1 MSIHRDN
8 TVSAHR
14 TSAWRR
20 ATPVLA
26 ASLLAVFTWPAQWA
40 LASWPNNVGGLGE
53 DRIHGMTTDANGNVY
68 VVGEFEGSAV
78 FGSTVLE
85 SVGQTD
91 IFVAKFDS
99 SGNSKWASRG
109 GGSSIDRGLAIALD
123 PAGTPYVT
131 GVFSRTAIFEGGLN
145 VGLPK
150 ELPDPSGDDGDTD
163 ALGDIFVG
171 KLDPDDGT
179 WVWLAEIEDD
189 GFADQGM
196 ALAFLRGA
204 GPTPVDS
211 VVVAAKTACPRF
223 FDEEGNDQ
231 GTLGM
236 ACGNNPN
243 IVIASIDTLGTWNW
257 AFSNAG
263 STGTSEWVTDIVAD
277 SSGALFLAGKFTADI
292 TIGGTLM
299 TLEDVPGTSSS
310 AVLEF
315 EQAYDFLCCLDAARL
330 QYSANGA
337 AWQDIGNGRFLS
349 GGYDYAG
356 ERWAGFNIRNRFT
369 TRVNLSDFTSQ
380 SVRFRWIY
388 SDASEAGISSGENGW
403 FVDNIRISFGG
414 DTLFEENFEAGVGPQ
429 FQTVG
434 GDGQWSRPSCN
445 SDACRGMDTRVMRCS
460 DGVITSTERL
470 EMTSAVTIPG
480 EPNYF
485 LASIRKAGEGAP
497 EWAWARDVDSALTIE
512 DIASGRGANAGELQ
526 IGGTAL
532 GAAGSPSVG
541 GAGAFLAAASKANG
555 TWSATTATIGGL
567 RGRNIA
573 VSDDGVYVTGSY
585 GPAPSGLAV
594 SFPIVNGAA
603 GGAVPTAQDPDV
615 FVAKFDPDLVPVWVA
630 TGGDPD
636 AATPAPDVGR
646 VIAVFDDG
654 SIPQVYAGG
663 EFQESAVFYQSV
675 TDRQELTSFGN
686 TNVFVHNLE
695 GLNGDWFFLGL
706 QTFYAG
712 RAIEPP
718 AQALLCEEV
727 LSRPIIEFDAPG
739 VETDYF
745 LWSPPSANP
754 DQVARV
760 YALQP
765 VEAKITWR
773 RNTGGCPIP
782 DPANPPPHNL
792 EQMIQIEWPQQT
804 CPTRDDI
811 TTAGIDESDLDGD
824 GFTDPCR
831 QVHIAGAPVDLTTP
845 GTGISFAAAASVQ
858 PNLASNGAVN
868 PSRVFNASTAGF
880 SVLVFADHPSD
891 ANIIAHPPV
900 IEVVQTYEASSAPGF
915 VPAAPCTVGKEIDG
929 VEFEH
934 DDLFG
939 RNGFVPEPRAFY
951 DPDIYDPASRSGQIV
966 PVNTVNP
973 LTSIGNDDMV
983 VVWYRRN
990 YKPVPLDPNAGGPP
1004 YLNPSRIVG
1013 GIPWGERPVL
1023 YDCRWPADP
1032 DAIIIAS
1039 ETGSEVLGQEVLNP
1053 ANFPLMQIYNQP
1065 DPASPG
1071 FNPNDEHA
1079 FFAPSNLGT
1088 GFDALFAVR
1097 SDFFLGGSSTDPSA
1111 PYSLLKYF
1119 DQDDQKWL
1127 FKVYE
1132 VMAAGAGF
1140 SGFEY
1145 GGTAATKVSA
1155 PYPVSL
1161 LGNCPETRGEG
1172 TAFFQ
1177 DYSGAVW
1184 AKAEGSMTV
1193 KYWYPLQPVFYWNR
1207 DTNGPEGV
1215 PDGVVETTGQCV
1227 PWLDQ
1232 LPDTPPLQPIEVRYN
1247 IVWPDNVPQLV
1258 VGETLLRQKRG
1269 LPNIHDQA
1277 AVQVV
1282 FDEIDPL
1289 VADPDVA
1296 LAQLINPLS
1305 SRTVSLIDV
1314 SATPDDDGDLPKVP
1328 LTSKVVTQLDPESGK
1343 AFLISNEDGTI
1354 RLPSTVRSRVIYD
1367 PLNLTLAWRGT
1378 LDESGVGEPLLL
1390 LNVMSPKER
1399 DLLVSLAPGDEDYV
1413 HAVNRLYILTR
1424 NPQMLDLDGDCEV
1437 DDAYLVSLQDRCD
1450 GNDCVDDLGFE
1461 VSPPKTC
1468 TEPLFDGT
1476 VVADDRLK
1484 ADDLIR
1490 RRLSF
1495 GGVSEIMFTDRGDQ
1509 ISESLEV
1516 VGFKPALTAGLSS
1529 GNGFMTLAFNNDAS
1543 LAPLPV
1549 SLNVIRVDCLELP
1562 DGTFSTYQGEIKAI
1576 ESDNVFD
1583 ELLTLRHTGDFG
1595 GDPSAITF
1603 EWFAHPDVDGT
1614 PPQPLPDPDNGQLN
1628 GWLQFPVDPEGANEI
1643 TIQGATIQ
1651 TLSDNWFVVRYKGL
1665 NACTN
1670 DERFSV
1676 FTGQP
1681 GSSPT
1686 DVRAQLAPG
1695 WVKRVVSGLNPF
1707 EARVSDFHSAPTN
1720 TYASMLIQLGERYE
1734 GDIAFNPSA
1743 DNLNRIGLI
1752 EAYETVLR
1760 RAINLSIGGTPPVNY
1775 PPINNALLLV
1785 ASRIADF
1792 YSLLGNEAW
1801 ADAQDPMIGFGTSS
1815 GAFGSLAPTI
1825 FAFQN
1830 QLDSLLEEE
1839 LVLLRGRDDSQGP
1852 VKARPVY
1859 NRLFWNFTTG
1869 EGEVAY
1875 SQVYNISDQNT
1886 DGFINEF
1893 DARILYPQ
1901 GHGDAWGHYL
1911 TAATTYYKLLRHPF
1925 FTWIPRPEA
1934 VLVAG
1939 TPVQVDFL
1947 DERKF
1952 ANIAAAKARAGAE
1965 IVDLTYRSEYVDD
1978 PGGQW
1983 QGYKD
1988 TDSDRAWGLSGWARR
2003 AGQGAYFDWVVGN
2016 SVLPANDTNPNH
2028 RGIQKIDRKTV
2039 TELNQV
2045 VGHFGDIQA
2054 QIDKADRGL
2063 NPLGLAEGVV
2073 PFDIDPSKL
2082 PQLTHFEQVYERA
2095 EVALDNAVA
2104 VFDHANEL
2112 NQLLRQNQ
2120 DTIDDLTRNV
2130 TDQERDYNNR
2140 MIEIFGYPYSD
2151 DIGPGGAYPEG
2162 YNGPDVYHWMYV
2174 DQSDLTG
2181 SPEEPVQIVTASFT
2195 PTLSIGDFNFS
2206 PEPKLGCLI
2215 DPTGTFC
2222 SLSDPPDVKLDV
2234 DYALSTSANN
2244 LGMIKPPEWR
2254 GQRRATGELQDRL
2267 SEFFIALNSYNQ
2279 ILKEYDALVADL
2291 KGAVDDL
2298 RVNHDVRASEI
2309 QVQHAADELTQGANV
2324 ALAAMSAT
2332 QIVLQR
2338 TAKFIEASFE
2348 NTSECLP
2355 ESFVA
2360 GLAAGGDMTS
2370 VPRCTIQV
2378 GGNATAFALDTVA
2391 DGIEI
2396 AKLPIEQL
2404 KNRIGIM
2411 AGLTLKVLEGDKATA
2426 DAISE
2431 LESKWRQ
2438 EPLLRLEAYNRREV
2452 IEQQQRSVLQA
2463 LAEGQRLLSE
2473 RVQFRK
2479 NTAADVQEHRFQDM
2493 AFRVFRNDA
2502 LQKYRAQ
2509 FELAARYAFLAAT
2522 AYDYETNL
2530 LGGNPQSG
2538 QDFLT
2543 GIVRQ
2548 RSLGQLVDGL
2558 PIAGSPGLADP
2569 LARLRQNFDVLKG
2582 QLGFNNPQTET
2593 NRFSLRR
2600 ELFRIDDDSPESDLK
2615 WRQILR
2621 DHRVAN
2627 LYDNELFRR
2636 YARPF
2641 APPELGAQPGI
2652 IIPFTTTVTFAMN
2665 FFGWPLGAGDSA
2677 YDPSNFATKIRS
2689 VGVWFEDYDQLP
2701 LSSTPRVYL
2710 IPVGADVLRSPDAT
2724 DFGTREWNVVDQ
2736 KLPVPFP
2743 IGAENLD
2750 DPDWI
2755 PVNDGLSE
2763 DFFEIRRFS
2772 SFKAHSSTEGDPIEQ
2787 DQLTSDSR
2795 LIGRSVWNTRWLLVI
2810 PAGSM
2815 LFDPD
2820 EGLATF
2826 IDGELVPGGNGDRSG
2841 QGVGDISFF
2850 FQTYAYSGN

>member
-1 MSIHRDN
+1 MRYHHES
-8 TVSAHR
+8 SAAAHR
-14 TSAWRR
+14 SLVDWRTRAVVAVLTASAVLFF
-20 ATPVLA
+20 AADPVFA
-26 ASLLAVFTWPAQWA
+26 TWP
-40 LASWPNNVGGLGE
+40 LNVGGLGE
-53 DRIHGMTTDANGNVY
+53 DQIHGMATDINGNVY

-85 SVGQTD
+85 SAGQTD

-99 SGNSKWASRG
+99 SGKVEWASRG

-131 GVFSRTAIFEGGLN
+131 GFFSRTAIFEGGLN
-145 VGLPK
+145 IGLPK

-163 ALGDIFVG
+163 TLGDTFVG
-171 KLDPDDGT
+171 KLNPQDGT
-179 WVWLAEIEDD
+179 WVWLAEMEDD
-189 GFADQGM
+189 DFADKGL
-196 ALAFLRGA
+196 ALVFLPGS

-223 FDEEGNDQ
+223 YDEEGNDQ
-231 GTLGM
+231 NTFGM
-236 ACGNNPN
+236 ACGQNPN
-243 IVIASIDTLGTWNW
+243 LVIASIDTLGIWNW
-257 AFSNAG
+257 AYSGGGANG
-263 STGTSEWVTDIVAD
+263 SSEWITDLSVD
-277 SSGALFLAGKFTADI
+277 DNGDLFVAGKFTANI
-292 TIGGTLM
+292 SVGGTPLV
-299 TLEDVPGTSSS
+299 LADVPGSTGA

-315 EQAYDFLCCLDAARL
+315 EHAYDYLCCLDAATL
-330 QYSANGA
+330 QFSQNGGG
-337 AWQDIGNGRFLS
+337 WTDVGTGRFLS
-349 GGYDYAG
+349 GGYDDG
-356 ERWAGFNIRNRFT
+356 SRNVWGGWGIRNRFT
-369 TRVNLSDFTSQ
+369 TRVDLSDFTSS

-388 SDASEAGISSGENGW
+388 SDASEGGISSGENGW
-403 FVDNIRISFGG
+403 FVDNIRLSFAG
-414 DTLFEENFEAGVGPQ
+414 DTLFEEDFEAGIGPQ
-429 FQTVG
+429 FQTAG
-434 GDGQWSRPSCN
+434 GDGQWSRITCSG
-445 SDACRGMDTRVMRCS
+445 SDCRGMDSVVMRCG
-460 DGVITSTERL
+460 DGVVTSTERL
-470 EMTSAVTIPG
+470 EMTGAITIPG
-480 EPNYF
+480 DPNYF
-485 LASIRKAGEGAP
+485 LARIINADEGAP
-497 EWAWARDVDSALTIE
+497 EWSWVRSVDPALVVE
-512 DIASGRGANAGELQ
+512 DIVAGRGISANDLQ
-526 IGGTAL
+526 VVGTAL
-532 GAAGSPSVG
+532 ASASLPAIGST
-541 GAGAFLAAASKANG
+541 GAFVAAVAMSNG
-555 TWSATTATIGGL
+555 SWSPAFLGIGGE
-567 RGRNIA
+567 RGSGIS
-573 VSDDGVYVTGSY
+573 VTDEGIYVTGSY
-585 GPAPSGLAV
+585 DNVASTFQPA
-594 SFPIVNGAA
+594 FPRVNGVD
-603 GGAVPTAQDPDV
+603 GETAPIPQDDDI
-615 FVAKFDPDLVPVWVA
+615 FVAKFGAGYAPEWLA
-630 TGGDPD
+630 TAGDPD
-636 AATPAPDVGR
+636 ASTAAPDHGQ

-654 SIPQVYAGG
+654 VVPQVYVGG
-663 EFQESAVFYQSV
+663 DFRETATFFLNE
-675 TDRQELTSFGN
+675 TDRQELTSFAN
-686 TNVFVHNLE
+686 RNVFVHNLD

-706 QTFYAG
+706 QTFFAG
-712 RAIEPP
+712 AIIEPP
-718 AQALLCEEV
+718 EQALLTEEV

-745 LWSPPSANP
+745 LWSPPSGNP
-754 DQVARV
+754 DGTSRI

-765 VEAKITWR
+765 VEARIVWR
-773 RNTGGCPIP
+773 RDPPGGV

-792 EQMIQIEWPQQT
+792 EQKVLIQWPEQV
-804 CPTRDDI
+804 CPSIDDPA
-811 TTAGIDESDLDGD
+811 TASTNERL
-824 GFTDPCR
+824 DPCR
-831 QVHIAGAPVDLTTP
+831 QVHISGAPVDLTTP
-845 GTGISFAAAASVQ
+845 GTGISFATAATVQ
-858 PNLASNGAVN
+858 PSVASNGAVN

-900 IEVVQTYEASSAPGF
+900 IELVQTYEASSAPGF
-915 VPAAPCTVGKEIDG
+915 VGGAACTVGREING
-929 VEFEH
+929 VDFNH

-939 RNGFVPEPRAFY
+939 RNGFVPEPVAFY
-951 DPDIYDPASRSGQIV
+951 DPDIYDPSSRSGQIV

-990 YKPVPLDPNAGGPP
+990 YKPVPLDPNATGEP
-1004 YLNPSRIVG
+1004 YENENRLVG

-1023 YDCRWPADP
+1023 YDCQWPADP
-1032 DAIIIAS
+1032 SVIIIAS
-1039 ETGSEVLGQEVLNP
+1039 ETGSEVLGQETLDP
-1053 ANFPLMQIYNQP
+1053 AEFPLMQVYNQP
-1065 DPASPG
+1065 DALSPG

-1097 SDFFLGGSSTDPSA
+1097 SDFFLEGSSTDPSE

-1119 DQDDQKWL
+1119 DQDDQIWR
-1127 FKVYE
+1127 FKVYQ
-1132 VMAAGAGF
+1132 VLASGAGY
-1140 SGFEY
+1140 SGFQY
-1145 GGTAATKVSA
+1145 GGVAATKVSA

-1161 LGNCPETRGEG
+1161 LGNCPETRGQG

-1193 KYWYPLQPVFYWNR
+1193 KYWYPLQPVFYWTR

-1215 PDGVVETTGQCV
+1215 PDGAPETTGQCV

-1232 LPDTPPLQPIEVRYN
+1232 LPETPPLQPIEVEYD
-1247 IVWPDNVPQLV
+1247 IVWPDDVPQLV

-1277 AVQVV
+1277 AVQVI
-1282 FDEIDPL
+1282 FDEIDPD
-1289 VADPDVA
+1289 VSDPEVA

-1305 SRTVSLIDV
+1305 SRTVALIDV
-1314 SATPDDDGDLPKVP
+1314 SETPDDNGNLPKTP

-1343 AFLISNEDGTI
+1343 AFLVSNEDGTI
-1354 RLPSTVRSRVIYD
+1354 RLPSTVRSRIIYD
-1367 PLNLTLAWRGT
+1367 PIGLTLAWRGT
-1378 LDESGVGEPLLL
+1378 FDESGVGEPLLL
-1390 LNVMSPKER
+1390 LNVMSPRER

-1413 HAVNRLYILTR
+1413 QAINRLYILSR

-1437 DDAYLVSLQDRCD
+1437 DDAYLISLQDRCE
-1450 GNDCVDDLGFE
+1450 GNDCIDDLGFE
-1461 VSPPKTC
+1461 VAPPKAC
-1468 TEPLFDGT
+1468 VEPLFSGT
-1476 VVADDRLK
+1476 IVDDAELK
-1484 ADDLIR
+1484 SDDLIR
-1490 RRLSF
+1490 RSLTF
-1495 GGVSEIMFTDRGDQ
+1495 NGVSEIVYTQRGDG

-1529 GNGFMTLAFNNDAS
+1529 GTGFMTVAFNNEAS

-1549 SLNVIRVDCLELP
+1549 SLNVIRVDCLDLP

-1583 ELLTLRHTGDFG
+1583 ELLTLRHSGDFG
-1595 GDPSAITF
+1595 GDPTTITF
-1603 EWFAHPDVDGT
+1603 EWFSHPDVDGT
-1614 PPQPLPDPDNGQLN
+1614 PPQPLPDPENGQLN
-1628 GWLQFPVDPEGANEI
+1628 GWLQFPVNPEGANEI
-1643 TIQGATIQ
+1643 TIQGANIQ

-1670 DERFSV
+1670 DVRPSV
-1676 FTGQP
+1676 FAGQP

-1707 EARVSDFHSAPTN
+1707 ESRVRDFHSAPTN
-1720 TYASMLIQLGERYE
+1720 TYASMLVQLGERYE
-1734 GDIAFNPSA
+1734 GDIAFNPTA

-1775 PPINNALLLV
+1775 APANNALLLV
-1785 ASRIADF
+1785 ASRISDF

-1801 ADAQDPMIGFGTSS
+1801 ADAQDPMIGFGTKS
-1815 GAFGSLAPTI
+1815 GAFGTLAPTI

-1852 VKARPVY
+1852 TKARPVY

-1875 SQVYNISDQNT
+1875 SQVYNVSDQNS

-1893 DARILYPQ
+1893 DGRILFPQ

-1911 TAATTYYKLLRHPF
+1911 TGLTTYYKLLRHPF
-1925 FTWIPRPEA
+1925 FTWIARPEA

-1939 TPVQVDFL
+1939 APVQVDFL

-1952 ANIAAAKARAGAE
+1952 ATIAAAKARAGAE
-1965 IVDLTYRSEYVDD
+1965 IVDLTYRTEYVND

-1988 TDSDRAWGLSGWARR
+1988 TDTDRAWGLSGWARR
-2003 AGQGAYFDWVVGN
+2003 AGQGAYFDWVVAN
-2016 SVLPANDTNPNH
+2016 SVLPSEDTNPEH
-2028 RGIQKIDRKTV
+2028 KGIQKIDRITV
-2039 TELNQV
+2039 VELDEI
-2045 VGHFGDIQA
+2045 VGHYGDIQA

-2073 PFDIDPSKL
+2073 PFDIDPGAL
-2082 PQLTHFEQVYERA
+2082 QDLTHFEQIYERA

-2120 DTIDDLTRNV
+2120 DSTDDLTRNV
-2130 TDQERDYNNR
+2130 SGQERDYNNR

-2151 DIGPGGAYPEG
+2151 DIGPGGTYEEG
-2162 YNGPDVYHWMYV
+2162 FNGPDVYHWMYV

-2181 SPEEPVQIVTASFT
+2181 TPEEPVQVITASFS
-2195 PTLSIGDFNFS
+2195 PTLTIGNFDFS
-2206 PEPKLGCLI
+2206 TDPKLGCLL
-2215 DPTGTFC
+2215 DPTGISC
-2222 SLSDPPDVKLDV
+2222 SLSDPPDVNLDV
-2234 DYALSTSANN
+2234 DYHLATSANN
-2244 LGMIKPPEWR
+2244 IGMIKPPQWT

-2267 SEFFIALNSYNQ
+2267 SEFFIALNSYKQ
-2279 ILKEYDALVADL
+2279 ILKEYDNLIADL
-2291 KGAVDDL
+2291 EGAVGDL
-2298 RVNHDVRASEI
+2298 QTNHNVRKSQI
-2309 QVQHAADELTQGANV
+2309 QVQHTADELTQGADL

-2338 TAKFIEASFE
+2338 TASFIDASFE
-2348 NTSECLP
+2348 NTAECLP
-2355 ESFVA
+2355 ESLVA

-2378 GGNATAFALDTVA
+2378 GGDATAFALDTIA

-2404 KNRIGIM
+2404 KGRIGIM
-2411 AGLTLKVLEGDKATA
+2411 AGLTLQVLEGDQATA
-2426 DAISE
+2426 DAVSE
-2431 LESKWRQ
+2431 LESMWRQ
-2438 EPLLRLEAYNRREV
+2438 EPLLRLEAYTRREV
-2452 IEQQQRSVLQA
+2452 IEQAQREVMQT

-2479 NTAADVQEHRFQDM
+2479 NTAADVQEYRFQDM

-2509 FELAARYAFLAAT
+2509 FDLAARYAFLAAT

-2543 GIVRQ
+2543 GIVRE
-2548 RSLGQLVDGL
+2548 RSLGQLVDGQ

-2600 ELFRIDDDSPESDLK
+2600 ELFRIDGETPESDSK
-2615 WRQILR
+2615 WRQILT
-2621 DHRVAN
+2621 DYRVDN
-2627 LYDNELFRR
+2627 LFDNELFRR
-2636 YARPF
+2636 YSRPF
-2641 APPELGAQPGI
+2641 TPPELGAQPGI
-2652 IIPFTTTVTFAMN
+2652 IIPFSTTVTFGMN
-2665 FFGWPLGAGDSA
+2665 FFGWPLGPGDSA
-2677 YDPSNFATKIRS
+2677 YDPSNFATKVRA
-2689 VGVWFEDYDQLP
+2689 VGVWFQGYDQLP

-2724 DFGTREWNVVDQ
+2724 DFGTREWSVVDQ

-2763 DFFEIRRFS
+2763 DFYEIRRFS
-2772 SFKAHSSTEGDPIEQ
+2772 SFKAHSFDEGDPINASQ
-2787 DQLTSDSR
+2787 MTSDSR

-2810 PAGSM
+2810 PGGTM
-2815 LFDPD
+2815 LFDPE
-2820 EGLATF
+2820 EGMETF
-2826 IDGELVPGGNGDRSG
+2826 INGAPLPGGDRDGD
-2841 QGVGDISFF
+2841 GVEDISFF